1 MSKAAFGSTQSVRI
15 EICGGIASGKTTLAN
30 LLGASTRQVVLE
42 DFSNN
47 PFWRAFYADPNS
59 TAFETEI
66 TFLLQHYHQI
76 KIATNHDKS
85 SACDFSLLLD
95 YAYAHVTLS
104 GSRFDTFERVYN
116 EACSH
121 LSPPSLLVYLQCD
134 PAVELERIRAR
145 GREVEKSIT
154 VDYLSSINRCLAS
167 LVAALPA
174 FQAVLSIDSVLYD
187 FAHDKQAKAEVIKQ
201 VLAKLPHGLNHAG

>member
-1 MSKAAFGSTQSVRI
+1 MSMAAFSSAKPVRI

-30 LLGASTRQVVLE
+30 LLGSDERSFVLE

-47 PFWRAFYADPNS
+47 PFWRAFYADPNN

-76 KIATNHDKS
+76 KIAINQERS
-85 SACDFSLLLD
+85 FACDFSLLLD

-104 GSRFDTFERVYN
+104 GSRFDTFEGVYH

-121 LSPPSLLVYLQCD
+121 LPPPCLLVYLQCD
-134 PAVELERIRAR
+134 PDVELERIRAR
-145 GREVEKSIT
+145 NREAEKSIT
-154 VDYLSSINRCLAS
+154 VDYLSSINRCLSS
-167 LVAALPA
+167 LVSALPA
-174 FQAVLSIDSVLYD
+174 SQAVLTIDSVFYD
-187 FAHDKQAKAEVIKQ
+187 FAHDEQAKAEVIKQ
-201 VLAKLPHGLNHAG
+201 VLAKLPQGLNHAG

>member
-1 MSKAAFGSTQSVRI
+1 MVPKAHNRA

-30 LLGASTRQVVLE
+30 LLGTAERPVVLE

-47 PFWRAFYADPNS
+47 PFWRAFYADPNN

-76 KIATNHDKS
+76 KVATSLGKS
-85 SACDFSLLLD
+85 FACDFSLLLD

-104 GSRFDTFERVYN
+104 GSRFDTFKSVYN

-121 LSPPSLLVYLQCD
+121 LSSPSLLIYLQCD
-134 PAVELERIRAR
+134 PAVELDRIRAR
-145 GREVEKSIT
+145 GRETEKSIT
-154 VDYLSSINRCLAS
+154 TDYLRSINDRLAS
-167 LVAALPA
+167 LVSALPA
-174 FQAVLSIDSVLYD
+174 SQAVLSIDSVLYD
-187 FAHDKQAKAEVIKQ
+187 FAHDENAKSDVVKQ
-201 VLAKLPHGLNHAG
+201 VTDKLSALT